1 MKTVNKI
8 KDDSTGFIITKKYG
22 QNIFRFSVGE
32 IFTNQGS
39 KKFVF
44 VEQETKWN
52 QKDFEIF
59 GMFIPNAITN
69 WKFYFDIL
77 TTEYGAINLAGK
89 KLIKDWKNI

>member
-44 VEQETKWN
+44 IEQETKWN
-52 QKDFEIF
+52 HKDFEIF
-59 GMFIPNAITN
+59 EMFIPNAITN

>member
-1 MKTVNKI
+1 MKDLEQI
-8 KDDSTGFIITKKYG
+8 KDDSTGFIVTKKYG

-32 IFTNQGS
+32 ILTNQGS

-44 VEQETKWN
+44 VEQETEWN

-59 GMFIPNAITN
+59 EMFIPNAITN

-77 TTEYGAINLAGK
+77 TTEFGAINLAGK
-89 KLIKDWKNI
+89 KLIQDWKNI